1 MPQQS
6 TQPIQQASSSTN
18 ATLQPYYVG
27 GGPTATTYGN
37 MISAESTNMNNFGA
51 SIAPTFQDMF
61 SKYLDV
67 SNQQAGIQSSKIGE
81 TLGSRGA
88 LYSSAN
94 LQQQA
99 DLRQKQMQDLE
110 LNAANFQTNLENQRL
125 QAEQVRQAGVG
136 QVLTNQGQLAQGEWG
151 SREAAMNRAYQDFL
165 RTSDVPPFASTG
177 TAMGGTTPGPAV
189 VAK

>member
-1 MPQQS
+1 
-6 TQPIQQASSSTN
+6 
-18 ATLQPYYVG
+18 
-27 GGPTATTYGN
+27 
-37 MISAESTNMNNFGA
+37 MIGTENTKMQNFGS
-51 SIAPTFQDMF
+51 SIAPTFNDMF

-99 DLRQKQMQDLE
+99 DLRQKQTQDLS

-136 QVLTNQGQLAQGEWG
+136 QVLSNQQALAQGEWG
-151 SREAAMNRAYQDFL
+151 SREAAMNRTYQDFL
-165 RTSDVPPFASTG
+165 RQSDVPPFAAGGTATG
-177 TAMGGTTPGPAV
+177 TSIGGPATI
-189 VAK
+189 AK